1 MKYYIERE
9 EVMKKKKS
17 YLFYSFDSDRMGS
30 SPLLDEEF
38 DDAQEEDFEILQE
51 IRTIISDDRTDDT

>member
-1 MKYYIERE
+1 MKFYIEKE
-9 EVMKKKKS
+9 KVMKKKS

-51 IRTIISDDRTDDT
+51 IRTIISEDRTDDT

>member
-1 MKYYIERE
+1 MKYYIEKE
-9 EVMKKKKS
+9 KVMKKKS
-17 YLFYSFDSDRMGS
+17 YLFYSLDSDRMGS

-51 IRTIISDDRTDDT
+51 IRTIISEDRTDDT

>member
-1 MKYYIERE
+1 M
-9 EVMKKKKS
+9 KKKS

-51 IRTIISDDRTDDT
+51 IRTIISEDRTDDT

>member
-1 MKYYIERE
+1 M
-9 EVMKKKKS
+9 KKKS
-17 YLFYSFDSDRMGS
+17 YLFYSLDSDRMGS

-51 IRTIISDDRTDDT
+51 IRTIISEDRTDDT